1 MPGRSGTVAQLAMFA
16 VLAVTYGVV
25 QLSGLISLWISAGI
39 QIAIAVVC
47 AGLMLAAVRRLYP
60 PERRR
65 ATDNDMI
72 SGSFATVGAVYALV
86 LGFVIVVVWQQYS
99 DTEATVGREANA
111 VADLERMSRA
121 LPVDEQRQV
130 QDAARTYLR
139 LVIHEEWSLMARGA
153 SSTRAH
159 AALVEPWTVY
169 TDMEAKQRASPLYDR
184 SVTRLNELGDNRR
197 QRLNDAGQSVSPLM
211 CTRREWLDLLQGLY
225 TSWGGR
231 WFRPPR

>member
-1 MPGRSGTVAQLAMFA
+1 M
-16 VLAVTYGVV
+16 
-25 QLSGLISLWISAGI
+25 
-39 QIAIAVVC
+39 
-47 AGLMLAAVRRLYP
+47 
-60 PERRR
+60 
-65 ATDNDMI
+65 
-72 SGSFATVGAVYALV
+72 
-86 LGFVIVVVWQQYS
+86 
-99 DTEATVGREANA
+99 
-111 VADLERMSRA
+111 
-121 LPVDEQRQV
+121 

-159 AALVEPWTVY
+159 AALVELWTVY

-211 CTRREWLDLLQGLY
+211 WVMLYLGSVLTVVTLCLFDANSHRLHLFLTMTLAGHADARADPDRGAAPFPVFRTRREWLDLLQGLY

-231 WFRPPR
+231 WFRPPG